1 MKIERA
7 VLQAGQAT
15 LPLGCSLLEVTVE
28 DEGLVVYYEDNG
40 HYFHYSFETYVVLQ
54 CGEVPEGG
62 RYLRTI
68 KTDLGVHHVYDV
80 SELKPAS
87 AWADKVRA
95 ELLAHNIPSEYGKAE
110 GTVKTSKGIYNVL
123 HDAYVILTEKTQNGT
138 GFKSFLNHHSTEKE
152 V

>member
-28 DEGLVVYYEDNG
+28 DGGLVVYYEDNG
-40 HYFHYSFETYVVLQ
+40 HYFRYSFETYLVTRE
-54 CGEVPEGG
+54 GEIPEGG
-62 RYLRTI
+62 KYLRTI
-68 KTDLGVHHVYDV
+68 KTDQGIHHVYDV
-80 SELKPAS
+80 SKLKIPRE
-87 AWADKVRA
+87 WADKVRA
-95 ELLAHNIPSEYGKAE
+95 ELLAHNIPSEHGKAE
-110 GTVKTSKGIYNVL
+110 GTVKTSRGIYNVL